1 METIIGLIIFV
12 GGYFIYKACL
22 NNQVDNYP
30 VNKLDNTKL
39 TKDVVDGV
47 PLTERKRRMVN
58 GYYDKD
64 KKK

>member
-1 METIIGLIIFV
+1 MELIAIIILAAI
-12 GGYFIYKACL
+12 YFIYKACL
-22 NNQVDNYP
+22 NNRVDNYP